1 VSKEDNKAKI
11 KEAASKVFARYGYD
25 KTTLED
31 IGKAVNLNKTS
42 LYYYYK
48 NKETLFTEIILGE
61 SELYMA
67 QLQQK
72 ASKKKSTED
81 KIVHYLLER
90 IRYYHQ
96 VVNLHQLSIEAL
108 QLVEP
113 MFHAL
118 YQDVLLRE
126 LKFLSEILEKGVKEG
141 TYQKGTD
148 VGRVAAH
155 LLALEDSLK
164 QRTIQSSGV
173 RFAAEVDYSKV
184 EEELKFII
192 PIILKGIQS

>member
-48 NKETLFTEIILGE
+48 NKEALFTEIILGE

-81 KIVHYLLER
+81 KIIHYLLER

>member
-1 VSKEDNKAKI
+1 MSKEDNKAKI

-48 NKETLFTEIILGE
+48 NKEALFTEIILGE

-81 KIVHYLLER
+81 KIIHYLLER